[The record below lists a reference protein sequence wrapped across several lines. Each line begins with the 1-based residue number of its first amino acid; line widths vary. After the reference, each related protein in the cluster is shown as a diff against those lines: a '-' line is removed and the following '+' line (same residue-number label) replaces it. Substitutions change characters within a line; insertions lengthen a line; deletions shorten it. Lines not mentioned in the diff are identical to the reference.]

1 MKILGIDTILHDV
14 CAAVVED
21 GRFVLSNVV
30 EHTIMDSGKL
40 YQLVDLHLNQ
50 IGLAIKKAMQK
61 AKCRPEEISLVSVNN
76 FGSFFSNTLIG
87 ATAAETL
94 AKAFS
99 KLLITVHHQEAHY
112 FSNWLERDSKN
123 FSFPI
128 LVLSSSGG
136 HSSIVKI
143 LNNKFDFRELYRIEG
158 MEEKKKNK
166 PNFRGIGAVYGYVA
180 NALKIGGPIGSAPV
194 ISEYA
199 AKGNE
204 TLFDF
209 SKEIGYFDITR
220 LDFSPMEKIVKKIIS
235 RELKKRSGF
244 SRQFIFDFAASFE
257 NSMAQLIS
265 DGLMKLAAKEK
276 VREIH
281 LVGGISANDTLRKMI
296 GKKCIFAG
304 LEFKYPKQKSFCTD
318 NAAMIASLGYFKYK
332 MLSKTQRKRFRHG
345 KIIIDSN
352 LKLEE
357 IALNQRQNKN
367 V

>member
-1 MKILGIDTILHDV
+1 MKIIGIDTILHDV

-30 EHTIMDSGKL
+30 EHTIMDSGRL

-50 IGLAIKKAMQK
+50 IGLVIKKAMQK

-94 AKAFS
+94 S
-99 KLLITVHHQEAHY
+99 KTFNKPLITVHHQEAHY
-112 FSNWLERDSKN
+112 FSSWLERDPKD

-143 LNNKFDFRELYRIEG
+143 LNNKFGFRELYRIEG
-158 MEEKKKNK
+158 MEERKKNK

-180 NALKIGGPIGSAPV
+180 DALKIGGPIGSAPV

-199 AKGNE
+199 TKGNK

-209 SKEIGYFDITR
+209 YKRIGHFDITK
-220 LDFSPMEKIVKKIIS
+220 LDFSPMEKIVKQVIS
-235 RELKKRSGF
+235 RELKKRYGF
-244 SRQFIFDFAASFE
+244 SHQFISDFAASFE

-265 DGLMKLAAKEK
+265 DGLIKLAAKEK
-276 VREIH
+276 VQEIH
-281 LVGGISANDTLRKMI
+281 LVGGISANNTLRKMI
-296 GKKCIFAG
+296 GEKCVVAS
-304 LEFKYPKQKSFCTD
+304 LEFKCPKQKSFCTD
-318 NAAMIASLGYFKYK
+318 NAAMIASWGYFKYRR
-332 MLSKTQRKRFRHG
+332 LSKTQKERLTRG
-345 KIIIDSN
+345 GITIDSN
-352 LKLEE
+352 LRLEE
-357 IALNQRQNKN
+357 MALNQRRNKN